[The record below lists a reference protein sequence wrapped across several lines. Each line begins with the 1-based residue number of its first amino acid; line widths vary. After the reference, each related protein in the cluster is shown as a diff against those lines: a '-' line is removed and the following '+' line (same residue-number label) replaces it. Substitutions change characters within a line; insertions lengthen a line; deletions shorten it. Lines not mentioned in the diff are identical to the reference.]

1 MLEYKILKNQNFLYE
16 DYHISPIQK
25 KEIEQIRIWRNEQ
38 MDVLRQTDI
47 ISFYSQIQYF
57 EKTVWPEYNKLDP
70 DKILVS
76 LYKDNKFIGYGG
88 LVYIDWSKLNAEVSF
103 LIAPDR
109 MSNFNIYANDFHN
122 FLFLIKKLAKED
134 LGLISLSS
142 ETYSFRDKH
151 IRILEKLNFKLK
163 KTNKKTIQKNN
174 NTFDSLFHECLLNE
188 G

>member
-1 MLEYKILKNQNFLYE
+1 MLAYKILKNQRISYE
-16 DYHISPIQK
+16 GYHISPVQK
-25 KEIEQIRIWRNEQ
+25 NEIEQIRIWRNEQ
-38 MDVLRQTDI
+38 MDLLRQTDL

-57 EKTVWPEYNKLDP
+57 EKTVWPEYKKLDP

-76 LYKDNKFIGYGG
+76 FYEDSKFIGYGG
-88 LVYIDWSKLNAEVSF
+88 LVYLDWSKLSAEVSF

-122 FLFLIKKLAKED
+122 FLFLIKKLAKDE
-134 LGLISLSS
+134 LGLVSLSS

-163 KTNKKTIQKNN
+163 KTIQKSN

-188 G
+188 D